1 LAIDSP
7 DNDYRSNPFAGLR
20 IRLQRG
26 QAMGTLLY
34 LAATILDIFA
44 ISDVMRSNRDLATKV
59 VLIAIILLIPFVGA
73 GLYLFAFRDKS
84 IS

>member
-1 LAIDSP
+1 LTRHTMIIARIH
-7 DNDYRSNPFAGLR
+7 FAGSR

-26 QAMGTLLY
+26 QAMGTLLW
-34 LAATILDIFA
+34 LVATILDIFA
-44 ISDVMRSNRDLATKV
+44 ISDVMRSSRDWATKV

-73 GLYLFAFRDKS
+73 GLYLFAFREKS

>member
-1 LAIDSP
+1 
-7 DNDYRSNPFAGLR
+7 
-20 IRLQRG
+20 
-26 QAMGTLLY
+26 MGTLLGV
-34 LAATILDIFA
+34 AAMILDIFA
-44 ISDVMRSNRDLATKV
+44 ISDVMRSSRDWATKV